1 MGQLLFPFCYNCFWH
16 ICDIK
21 SDVSDV
27 QLNASNKITEVLSCL
42 REVGM
47 VSMGDFW
54 WVDPR

>member
-1 MGQLLFPFCYNCFWH
+1 MGQLLFPFCHNCFWH
-16 ICDIK
+16 IRDVK

-27 QLNASNKITEVLSCL
+27 QLNASNKITDVLSCL

-47 VSMGDFW
+47 ASIGDFW